1 MDARGGHCRASFAK
15 PDAGVPGEGPAP
27 SLRPPR
33 ESARVQCQPDSIT
46 ASPSAAVTPAAAGGA
61 DRQNGSRPFEPVIG
75 QTPAHDLARPPAIH
89 GPAGSHGAK
98 RLELAGERLVAGVFG
113 EYPVVVCPAA
123 GAAFLL

>member
-1 MDARGGHCRASFAK
+1 MLSSTPTANHHRIYLLATVQVSHAIEYSSGTGCQCGWLCRARIGDLRTAMG
-15 PDAGVPGEGPAP
+15 GVG
-27 SLRPPR
+27 
-33 ESARVQCQPDSIT
+33 
-46 ASPSAAVTPAAAGGA
+46 
-61 DRQNGSRPFEPVIG
+61 RQNGSRPFEPVIG
-75 QTPAHDLARPPAIH
+75 QIPAHDLARPPAIH